1 MTASK
6 PRCWALPARCL
17 HRRPTPSRH
26 PTRMSP
32 LFLCIPFDAA
42 ERVGFQPAAE
52 PRDFKCHP
60 NGLHV
65 LRALCACPAS
75 SLHSWVLPARCLRRR
90 RSSTPSRHRAR
101 MSRLFRCFPFDSA
114 VRVGVQPAA
123 EPRHVQRHEH
133 AIHVSG
139 ALRACP
145 ASSLHSWALPARC
158 LRRCRPTPSCLA
170 ARASPSSFASLSTRQ
185 YASSFSQPLSF
196 DTSSVT
202 NMDSMFYVR
211 CARALHVAHAA
222 ATPRH
227 PVSWP
232 RTLPSSY
239 AFLST

>member
-90 RSSTPSRHRAR
+90 RPTPDCHLPPHDVPIRLGRMRTRCPTQTSSSSVAHGRATPSLSVCTVRLGAAWAHAESGWWLRLPMPTCSSTG
-101 MSRLFRCFPFDSA
+101 A
-114 VRVGVQPAA
+114 V
-123 EPRHVQRHEH
+123 
-133 AIHVSG
+133 
-139 ALRACP
+139 
-145 ASSLHSWALPARC
+145 
-158 LRRCRPTPSCLA
+158 
-170 ARASPSSFASLSTRQ
+170 
-185 YASSFSQPLSF
+185 
-196 DTSSVT
+196 
-202 NMDSMFYVR
+202 
-211 CARALHVAHAA
+211 
-222 ATPRH
+222 
-227 PVSWP
+227 
-232 RTLPSSY
+232 
-239 AFLST
+239 